1 MENDC
6 LFCKIAAKE
15 INSDIVFEDDTLIAF
30 KDINPQ
36 APVHIL
42 IIPKEHIISV
52 GHMEERHEGLAGKMI
67 LLSRDLAEKQGIL
80 EKGFRLVFNCNRDG
94 GQMVEHVHLHLIGG
108 RAMTWPPG

>member
-1 MENDC
+1 MEKDC
-6 LFCKIAAKE
+6 LFCRIAAKE

-52 GHMEERHEGLAGKMI
+52 GHMDERHAGLAGKMI

-94 GQMVEHVHLHLIGG
+94 GQMVDHIHLHLIGG